1 MGQCGSSEAEPQQE
15 QNTAAQT
22 KSAPAKNKPAS
33 SGGGGKAATKP
44 KPAEQKEEQKQEQ
57 KQEPKQE
64 AKPKSGDKAEPAEEQ
79 PVVEEEK
86 GSDEPA
92 ADSGDGDGDDA
103 EEPAAEEP
111 PAEEDVAEEDE
122 KPAITQRP
130 SVIAKEPAAAKSIVI
145 SERPFG
151 FGAMNGPQFIG
162 AQITSIKNSARWKNP
177 DTPEQYLKSGLF
189 ISTIESSSAND
200 GQGGVEDVRYVAW
213 RQISQKLKKYELP
226 ITFEFWSGP
235 EIEQACEVAFKD
247 ADISPDG
254 HITWDEFQA
263 YTHIIGEE
271 LQIDEGLL
279 HEEFDKYAKDE
290 EGNPLDYLNVD
301 TFKLAIAALQNDW
314 DKHPDNPNGEPEKKA
329 E

>member
-1 MGQCGSSEAEPQQE
+1 MGQCGSSEQAEPQQE
-15 QNTAAQT
+15 QNTAAQKSSGEA
-22 KSAPAKNKPAS
+22 KSAKAEPAS
-33 SGGGGKAATKP
+33 SGGGGKAAAKP
-44 KPAEQKEEQKQEQ
+44 KPAEE
-57 KQEPKQE
+57 KQEPK
-64 AKPKSGDKAEPAEEQ
+64 SGDRAGPAEEQ
-79 PVVEEEK
+79 PAVEEKEP
-86 GSDEPA
+86 DEPA
-92 ADSGDGDGDDA
+92 ADSGDGDGDADEPA
-103 EEPAAEEP
+103 TEEPADDDV
-111 PAEEDVAEEDE
+111 PAEEE
-122 KPAITQRP
+122 KPVIAQRP
-130 SVIAKEPAAAKSIVI
+130 SVQAREPPASKSIVI

-162 AQITSIKNSARWKNP
+162 AQITSIKNTARWKNP
-177 DTPEQYLKSGLF
+177 DNPDQYLKSGLF

-263 YTHIIGEE
+263 YTSIIGEE
-271 LQIDEGLL
+271 LQIDEHLL

-290 EGNPLDYLNVD
+290 DGKVLDYLNVD
-301 TFKLAIAALQNDW
+301 TFKLAIAALSNDW
-314 DKHPDNPNGEPEKKA
+314 EAHPDNPNATRDRIQEGYA
-329 E
+329 ERQE